1 MFEEKCR
8 HLCKWDINVKLGVN
22 CMIPINVWVEAILNG
37 LVNAGNSWERDT
49 ECCGSSDVNS
59 HFFNLVY
66 PTNSC

>member
-1 MFEEKCR
+1 
-8 HLCKWDINVKLGVN
+8 
-22 CMIPINVWVEAILNG
+22 MIPINMWLEAILNG

-66 PTNSC
+66 PTNSCKQVRLGYLTKIFLVSGSS